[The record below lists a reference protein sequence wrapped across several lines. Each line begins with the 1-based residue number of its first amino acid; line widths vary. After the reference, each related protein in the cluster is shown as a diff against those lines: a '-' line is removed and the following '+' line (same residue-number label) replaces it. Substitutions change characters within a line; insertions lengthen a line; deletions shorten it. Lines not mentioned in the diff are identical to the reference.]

1 MRIGAP
7 WELALRT
14 FDKFGNARASGS
26 EEIMADVDGPAGT
39 EIRKASVT
47 DRGNGCYSI
56 SFQPDS
62 EGRWLL
68 TPRCTFV
75 YLPHHSPSFS
85 NPCVTLCPS

>member
-26 EEIMADVDGPAGT
+26 EEVMADVDGPAGT
-39 EIRKASVT
+39 QIQKASVT

-56 SFQPDS
+56 SFQPDR

-68 TPRCTFV
+68 NPRSIYMNV
-75 YLPHHSPSFS
+75 PHCSSFL
-85 NPCVTLCPS
+85 NHVPLFAL